1 MFTAL
6 SERLTATLKRLTGRG
21 VLSEQDVTEA
31 LREIRRHLLEA
42 DVSFEVTTGFVE
54 RVRERAV
61 GVIAVK
67 SVSPGQQVAKLV
79 HDELARMLGA
89 SDEDLARKVGAQH
102 AAPLQFAPV
111 GPTVILLV
119 GLQGSGK
126 TTTAAKLA
134 RRLKLEQ
141 KAPGLV
147 AADPYRPAAGEQLRQ
162 LGEQVGVPVFGKREA
177 GNVVELVRDALREA
191 EKARCRTVIVDTAG
205 RLQIDAELMD
215 ELKALRAATSPREVL
230 LVADGM
236 TGQDAVRVARGFQ
249 EGVGL
254 TGAILTKLDGDAR
267 GGAALSI
274 HGVTGVPIK
283 FIGIG
288 EHVGAQHAAPH
299 LEPFDPVRMAGR
311 ILGQGDVV
319 ALVEKAAAT
328 IDAAAAERLEKKA
341 RSKQGMDLAD
351 FLVALKQMQ
360 AMGPLQQVL
369 GLLPGVTPQALKAVN
384 ADDGRLQHVEAI
396 VLSMTPGERADPSVL
411 TGSRRLRIAKGAGR
425 TVQEVNRLLEQF
437 QQMRKLLKRTYAR
450 YGNSQSAA
458 ARGAEGAELFPDR
471 RRGFALAP
479 RRAVRRDLGPLQPA
493 YQSRR
498 HPGRC
503 GAGARL
509 ARQGGAPDRHGPL
522 AAEESGSAGQTPR
535 LVGRVRKPHGQ
546 RGEVAVFPLV
556 ENPGAVFTPKARLL
570 VVNEERAVVAGPLV
584 VARRRAYHR
593 EWLLSFVGVKSR
605 AVVEPWR
612 DHFVAVEEPDADD

>member
-79 HDELARMLGA
+79 HDEIAALLGGTKRTL
-89 SDEDLARKVGAQH
+89 D
-102 AAPLQFAPV
+102 FAPV

-147 AADPYRPAAGEQLRQ
+147 AADPYRPAAAEQLRQ
-162 LGEQVGVPVFGKREA
+162 LGEQVGVPVFGQGSDRSVGVGA
-177 GNVVELVRDALREA
+177 QHAAPLRSPTGVVGLVQQAVREA

-205 RLQIDAELMD
+205 RLEIDAELME

-230 LVADGM
+230 LVVDGM
-236 TGQDAVRVARGFQ
+236 TGQDAVRIARGFQ

-283 FIGIG
+283 FIGTG
-288 EHVGAQHAAPH
+288 ENVGAQHAAPQ

-319 ALVEKAAAT
+319 ALVEKAAAAM
-328 IDAAAAERLEKKA
+328 DAEAAQRLEKKA
-341 RSKQGMDLAD
+341 RSKRGMDLAD

-360 AMGPLQQVL
+360 AMGPIKHVL
-369 GLLPGVTPQALKAVN
+369 GLLPGVNAQALKAVN
-384 ADDGRLQHVEAI
+384 ADDKRLKHVEAI
-396 VLSMTPGERADPSVL
+396 VLSMTPDERADPSIL
-411 TGSRRLRIAKGAGR
+411 TGSRRSRIAKGAGR

-437 QQMRKLLKRTYAR
+437 QQMRKLLKRT
-450 YGNSQSAA
+450 
-458 ARGAEGAELFPDR
+458 
-471 RRGFALAP
+471 
-479 RRAVRRDLGPLQPA
+479 
-493 YQSRR
+493 
-498 HPGRC
+498 
-503 GAGARL
+503 
-509 ARQGGAPDRHGPL
+509 
-522 AAEESGSAGQTPR
+522 
-535 LVGRVRKPHGQ
+535 
-546 RGEVAVFPLV
+546 
-556 ENPGAVFTPKARLL
+556 
-570 VVNEERAVVAGPLV
+570 
-584 VARRRAYHR
+584 
-593 EWLLSFVGVKSR
+593 
-605 AVVEPWR
+605 
-612 DHFVAVEEPDADD
+612 

>member
-6 SERLTATLKRLTGRG
+6 SERLTAALKRLTGRG

-54 RVRERAV
+54 RVRERAI
-61 GVIAVK
+61 GALAVK
-67 SVSPGQQVAKLV
+67 TVSPGQQVVKLV
-79 HDELARMLGA
+79 HDEIAALLGGTKRGLDFA
-89 SDEDLARKVGAQH
+89 S
-102 AAPLQFAPV
+102 V

-126 TTTAAKLA
+126 TSTAAKLA

-147 AADPYRPAAGEQLRQ
+147 AADPYRPAAAEQLRQ
-162 LGEQVGVPVFGKREA
+162 LGEQVGVPVFGKRETLKDSLSVA

-191 EKARCRTVIVDTAG
+191 ERARCRTVIVDTAG

-230 LVADGM
+230 LVVDGM
-236 TGQDAVRVARGFQ
+236 TGQDAVRIARGFQ

-283 FIGIG
+283 YIGVG
-288 EHVGAQHAAPH
+288 EKPEA
-299 LEPFDPVRMAGR
+299 LEPFNPAQVAGR
-311 ILGQGDVV
+311 ILGQGDIV

-328 IDAAAAERLEKKA
+328 MDAEATQRLERKA

-360 AMGPLQQVL
+360 AMGPIKQVL
-369 GLLPGVTPQALKAVN
+369 GLLPGVNAQALKAVN
-384 ADDGRLQHVEAI
+384 ADDRRLKHVEAI
-396 VLSMTPGERADPSVL
+396 VLSMTPDERADPSVL

-437 QQMRKLLKRTYAR
+437 QQMRKLLKRT
-450 YGNSQSAA
+450 
-458 ARGAEGAELFPDR
+458 
-471 RRGFALAP
+471 
-479 RRAVRRDLGPLQPA
+479 
-493 YQSRR
+493 
-498 HPGRC
+498 
-503 GAGARL
+503 
-509 ARQGGAPDRHGPL
+509 
-522 AAEESGSAGQTPR
+522 
-535 LVGRVRKPHGQ
+535 
-546 RGEVAVFPLV
+546 
-556 ENPGAVFTPKARLL
+556 
-570 VVNEERAVVAGPLV
+570 
-584 VARRRAYHR
+584 
-593 EWLLSFVGVKSR
+593 
-605 AVVEPWR
+605 
-612 DHFVAVEEPDADD
+612 

>member
-162 LGEQVGVPVFGKREA
+162 LGEQVGVPVFGRA
-177 GNVVELVRDALREA
+177 SDGSSPTDVVGLVQQAVREA

-236 TGQDAVRVARGFQ
+236 TGQDAVRIARGFQ

-283 FIGIG
+283 FIGLG
-288 EHVGAQHAAPH
+288 EHVGAQHAAPL

-328 IDAAAAERLEKKA
+328 IDAEAAQRLEKKA

-369 GLLPGVTPQALKAVN
+369 GLLPGVTPQALKSVN
-384 ADDGRLQHVEAI
+384 ADDRRLKHVEAI
-396 VLSMTPGERADPSVL
+396 VLSMTPGERADPAVL

-437 QQMRKLLKRTYAR
+437 RQMRKLLKRT
-450 YGNSQSAA
+450 
-458 ARGAEGAELFPDR
+458 
-471 RRGFALAP
+471 
-479 RRAVRRDLGPLQPA
+479 
-493 YQSRR
+493 
-498 HPGRC
+498 
-503 GAGARL
+503 
-509 ARQGGAPDRHGPL
+509 
-522 AAEESGSAGQTPR
+522 
-535 LVGRVRKPHGQ
+535 
-546 RGEVAVFPLV
+546 
-556 ENPGAVFTPKARLL
+556 
-570 VVNEERAVVAGPLV
+570 
-584 VARRRAYHR
+584 
-593 EWLLSFVGVKSR
+593 
-605 AVVEPWR
+605 
-612 DHFVAVEEPDADD
+612 